1 MYIHFVHQ
9 AITKRAFVLSI
20 KASQNLFSFCLSRYH
35 KTYIRFVYLAVYQCI
50 TKRIFILSIKVS
62 QNVRSYFIKSLS
74 MHINKVY
81 MYDVSYLSV
90 DL

>member
-1 MYIHFVHQ
+1 MYTLLIY
-9 AITKRAFVLSI
+9 IERLLI
-20 KASQNLFSFCLSRYH
+20 KYERTFY

-50 TKRIFILSIKVS
+50 TKRTFILSIKVS

-74 MHINKVY
+74 MYINKVY